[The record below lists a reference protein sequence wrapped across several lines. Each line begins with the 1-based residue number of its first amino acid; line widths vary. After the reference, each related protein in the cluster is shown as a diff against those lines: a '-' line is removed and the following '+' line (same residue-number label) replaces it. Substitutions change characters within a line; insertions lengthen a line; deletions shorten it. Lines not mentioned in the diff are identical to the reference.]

1 MRSKRKKGSTPVA
14 LLTGLGLPLLAL
26 FGVFSLIPYESMTA
40 RWPMGITA
48 EEVHAYQHWFDQR
61 PDTMAEVDV
70 PRFDL
75 DADGP
80 CSDGDG
86 AVRRLTTS
94 GRVDTVTFSRL
105 GDDRVL
111 VFSGARTLDDQ
122 HAVRLSPADMS
133 SIRMVYAADVARGY
147 GMPSGR
153 TGVVKLGSCGDDEGL
168 FLVQE
173 AIDQRFVDAHG
184 SPGSLLVDSSSMT
197 ENPLVAEE
205 AARSLH
211 ALGEGTVARIN
222 GNAAA
227 LWGLVMSAAGQQEAR
242 PIAWFDP
249 ANGRYEPA
257 FGASASGRTV
267 VPDQGSR
274 AVEQYLTTSDAQQK
288 MRALAAAMRQDSAAL
303 AVRLAEID
311 ARNASAFVGE
321 TRIGYVRAQLMHE
334 RAGFLRRLFHPD
346 LEVGA
351 PLLNVADRGTQAARG
366 DLDPLLRKY
375 LVGDTIRF
383 PRAKHLIDH
392 VITVPAGYGVVLEKG
407 ARLNMAPGSGLIVH
421 GSLHVRGT
429 GLNPVFIRP
438 ADDLAAWAGIQ
449 VLGSGETRCV
459 ITGLKMSGGGAA
471 MTGEGLLKAMLGF
484 QGCEVSITKSVITD
498 AKGEAAV
505 GVLRGSLTMDE
516 TVLGSGHSLFVD
528 ASFAA
533 CAFKKCSFLGE
544 GSAQGIKGNG
554 AKISA
559 TDCGFTN
566 FGSTAIDL
574 SMRSRAALKR
584 CVLNGNGTAVL
595 ATNGAEVAADGCTFS
610 GNAVGISLKR
620 LKEGQD
626 GGRAVV
632 YQNTFVNKGADK
644 VVDAVSRWTTGTGAM
659 PEDVSSATG
668 LD

>member
-48 EEVHAYQHWFDQR
+48 DEVHAYQHWFDQR
-61 PDTMAEVDV
+61 PDTMAEVEV
-70 PRFDL
+70 ERFDL
-75 DADGP
+75 DTDGP

-86 AVRRLTTS
+86 SVRRLTTKD
-94 GRVDTVTFSRL
+94 RVDTVTFSRA
-105 GDDRVL
+105 GDDPIL
-111 VFSGARTLDDQ
+111 VFSGSRTLDDQ

-133 SIRMVYAADVARGY
+133 SIRVLYAAEVAHAY
-147 GMPSGR
+147 GMPSGKTR
-153 TGVVKLGSCGDDEGL
+153 VVKLGSCGDDEGL

-184 SPGSLLVDSSSMT
+184 SPGSLLVDSSSAK
-197 ENPLVAEE
+197 ENGLVAQE

-211 ALGEGTVARIN
+211 GLGEGDLGRIN
-222 GNAAA
+222 RNAAA
-227 LWGLVMSAAGQQEAR
+227 VWALVMSAARNGDAR
-242 PIAWFDP
+242 PMAWFDP

-257 FGASASGRTV
+257 FGASASIQAAV
-267 VPDQGSR
+267 SDQGR
-274 AVEQYLTTSDAQQK
+274 QAVEQYLGTNDAQEK
-288 MRALAAAMRQDSAAL
+288 IRVLAATMRQDSADLTA
-303 AVRLAEID
+303 RLAEID
-311 ARNASAFVGE
+311 ARNASAFVGD
-321 TRIGYVRAQLMHE
+321 TRIGYVRAQLVHE
-334 RAGFLRRLFHPD
+334 RAEFLRRLFHPE

-351 PLLNVADRGTQAARG
+351 PMQKAADGGTQVARG

-407 ARLNMAPGSGLIVH
+407 ARLNMAPGSGLVVH
-421 GSLHVRGT
+421 GSLHMRGT
-429 GLNPVFIRP
+429 GLNPVFVRP
-438 ADDLAAWAGIQ
+438 TDDGAAWAGIQ
-449 VLGSGETRCV
+449 VKGSGETRCV
-459 ITGLKMSGGGAA
+459 ITGLKMSGGGAS
-471 MTGEGLLKAMLGF
+471 MTDEGLLKAMLGF
-484 QGCEVSITKSVITD
+484 QGCDVSITKSVITD
-498 AKGEAAV
+498 AKGEAAIA
-505 GVLRGSLTMDE
+505 VLRGSLKMEE
-516 TVLGSGHSLFVD
+516 TVLGSGPSALVD

-533 CAFKKCSFLGE
+533 CTFTKCSFLGE
-544 GSAQGIKGNG
+544 GTAQGIKGNG

-559 TDCGFTN
+559 TDCGFTK
-566 FGSTAIDL
+566 FGSTGIDL

-584 CVLNGNGTAVL
+584 CVFSGNNTAVQ

-610 GNAVGISLKR
+610 GNAVGIALKR

-626 GGRAVV
+626 GGSAVV
-632 YQNTFVNKGADK
+632 YQNTFVSNGADK
-644 VVDAVSRWTTGTGAM
+644 EVDAASRWTAGTGAM

-668 LD
+668 RD